1 MVDSSLILWLAALG
15 LGIAVWRRL
24 GYAAFRAAL
33 KAAAVQLIVIIPKM
47 SLALLTAGFIGKMV
61 PAETIGHM
69 IGFDSGISG
78 ILIASVFG
86 GIMPSGPMIAFPLV
100 VVLRISGAGVPQV
113 AAFLAA
119 WSVFALH
126 RVLIYE
132 VAMMG
137 YRFATIR
144 LVSSLTLPIVS
155 GGIAMALCL
164 LTGMR

>member
-1 MVDSSLILWLAALG
+1 
-15 LGIAVWRRL
+15 
-24 GYAAFRAAL
+24 
-33 KAAAVQLIVIIPKM
+33 
-47 SLALLTAGFIGKMV
+47 
-61 PAETIGHM
+61 
-69 IGFDSGISG
+69 
-78 ILIASVFG
+78 
-86 GIMPSGPMIAFPLV
+86 MIAFPLV